1 MKLTMMAALAS
12 MVVGLTGC
20 GGAMEP
26 AAFDPATEPCRF
38 CRMTGSDGRTAA
50 QLAAPGDEPVFFD
63 DIGCLLGYLRQTAS
77 VPRGA
82 AAYVADHRTRGW
94 VRADEAIYTRHE
106 RLKTPMSSHVM
117 AHATAASRN
126 GDAEADGGSAIS
138 FAELFKDTPLGERR

>member
-20 GGAMEP
+20 GGALEP

-50 QLAAPGDEPVFFD
+50 QIVTPGDEPLFFD
-63 DIGCLLGYLRQTAS
+63 DIGCLLDYLRQTSSIPPDSLAF
-77 VPRGA
+77 
-82 AAYVADHRTRGW
+82 VADHRTRGW

-106 RLKTPMSSHVM
+106 RLKTPMSSHLM

>member
-1 MKLTMMAALAS
+1 MKLTMTAALAS

-20 GGAMEP
+20 GSTREP

-50 QLAAPGDEPVFFD
+50 QLVALGDEPVFFD
-63 DIGCLLGYLRQTAS
+63 DIGCLLGYLRQTVS
-77 VPRGA
+77 VPRDA
-82 AAYVADHRTRGW
+82 VAFVADHRTRGW

-106 RLKTPMSSHVM
+106 GLKTPMSSHLM